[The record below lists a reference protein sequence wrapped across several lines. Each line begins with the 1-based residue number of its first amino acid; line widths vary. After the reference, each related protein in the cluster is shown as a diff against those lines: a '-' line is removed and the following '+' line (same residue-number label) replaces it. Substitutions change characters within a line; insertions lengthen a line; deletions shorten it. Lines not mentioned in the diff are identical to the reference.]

1 MFKNKKLSTKLWS
14 LVGIALIVISITVSF
29 SVYSTFDTQTTI
41 SNMEKDG
48 AVINIAGA
56 QRMLTQ
62 KISKQVEWVNNG
74 KLEHLDGLKKDID
87 RFDEVINGLLQGNNE
102 LHLIASPN
110 ENIRIELKKVESQW
124 LTFKGHVSD
133 LILSSTEVGQAIE
146 YIINNNVLLFNM
158 ANDAVMTL
166 GKNKENPGTIALA
179 GRLRALSQRTT
190 KAASLLNSGDK
201 KSLDELIKFSTMYES
216 LLLALLNGS
225 SDITQVTDPE
235 GRIKLDILR
244 KKQIPFMQALRII
257 ETKAPNKNIAL
268 DYIRENNIALLKQMN
283 LSVGAWADYSQG
295 NIVSLVNSLK
305 QSLLL
310 QIIIA
315 FVGGIGFSLLAFLII
330 KSTTLSLNNI
340 IENLQSGSLEVSS
353 ASSEIARS
361 SQNLADSASTQASGI
376 EEISASLTET
386 SSMTEQNAKT
396 SKDASSLSIET
407 KNITNTGL
415 EAMKHMTQA
424 VTDIK
429 VSSDET
435 AKIVKT
441 INEIAFQTNLLA
453 LNAAVEAARAGDAG
467 KGFAV
472 VAEEVRNLAQR
483 SAQAANDTTELIEQ
497 SIERADQGVLASK
510 KVQDILERT
519 AQSVEKINTLIADV
533 SSASNEQ
540 SQGIQQIHDGMSSM
554 ETSIQSN
561 AATAEQSASAS
572 EELSAQAEVLNSMV
586 VELTHVV
593 KGASQSNPMLPQYES
608 EIHQVHKLPP
618 PMPTQKITR
627 AHKHNEIDINDEKF
641 MDF

>member
-1 MFKNKKLSTKLWS
+1 MLKNKKLSTKLWS
-14 LVGIALIVISITVSF
+14 LVGIALIVISIIVSF
-29 SVYSTFDTQTTI
+29 SVYSTFDTQSTI

-48 AVINIAGA
+48 TVINIAGA

-87 RFDEVINGLLQGNNE
+87 RFDNVINGLLHGNNE
-102 LHLIASPN
+102 LQLIASPN

-124 LTFKGHVSD
+124 LIFKGHVSD

-166 GKNKENPGTIALA
+166 GKNNENSETIALA

-190 KAASLLNSGDK
+190 KAACLLNSGDK
-201 KSLDELIKFSTMYES
+201 NSLDELIKFSNMYES

-225 SDITQVTDPE
+225 SDITKVTDSE
-235 GRIKLDILR
+235 GRTKLDILR
-244 KKQIPFMQALRII
+244 KKQIPFMQALRVI
-257 ETKAPNKNIAL
+257 EAKAPIKNIAL
-268 DYIRENNIALLKQMN
+268 DYIRGNNIPLLKQMN

-305 QSLLL
+305 QSLLF

-315 FVGGIGFSLLAFLII
+315 FAGGIGFSLLAFLII
-330 KSTTLSLNNI
+330 KATTLSLNNI

-561 AATAEQSASAS
+561 AATAEESASAS
-572 EELSAQAEVLNSMV
+572 EELSAQAEILNSMV

-593 KGASQSNPMLPQYES
+593 KGASQSNLASPQYEP
-608 EIHQVHKLPP
+608 EIHQVRHLPP
-618 PMPTQKITR
+618 PSQVKQPNIINEQKVTDI
-627 AHKHNEIDINDEKF
+627 KNENF